1 MLTLPY
7 LQNILKGQLP
17 SDITKPSTQIIEAAG
32 GYDGIIS
39 LIQTKNI
46 SPMVILE
53 NSEMGEFSV
62 RPGGFVK
69 TTQSVWVMKMVAKEE
84 DRRKVQDECFAL
96 MRRIIG
102 IFIKHNEES
111 ELAQWEWDHIPWGV
125 RNAGANFTGYEFTI
139 HFSEDID
146 LGYHG

>member
-1 MLTLPY
+1 MLTLQY
-7 LQNILKGQLP
+7 LQNILRGQMP
-17 SDITKPSTQIIEAAG
+17 NDITKPNTQIIESPG

-39 LIQTKNI
+39 LIQTKGI

-53 NSEMGEFSV
+53 HSEMGELSV

-69 TTQSVWVMKMVAKEE
+69 TSQSVWVMKMVGKEE
-84 DRRKVQDECFAL
+84 DRRKVQDECFA
-96 MRRIIG
+96 MVKRIIG
-102 IFIKHNEES
+102 IFINHNEEPELS
-111 ELAQWEWDHIPWGV
+111 EWEWDHVPYGV
-125 RNAGANFTGYEFTI
+125 RNAGANFTGYEFTL